1 LKTLRE
7 QLKRVSY
14 AFKRVVLMKT
24 YVTLKCSKINVVLKC
39 VITTKQKYVKTVERC
54 YTLMSTNIY
63 VIDDS
68 LNNDKPNTVVVFEGE
83 QVFNGRDA
91 SPTDIIELLELGQLA
106 ENIFYKKA
114 KTADLEDWEN
124 AIYG

>member
-1 LKTLRE
+1 MRTKNSLGIMESKLIIW
-7 QLKRVSY
+7 SY
-14 AFKRVVLMKT
+14 AM
-24 YVTLKCSKINVVLKC
+24 IA
-39 VITTKQKYVKTVERC
+39 ERSSRKKNM
-54 YTLMSTNIY
+54 TTNIY

-83 QVFNGRDA
+83 QVFSGRDA
-91 SPTDIIELLELGQLA
+91 SPSDIIELLELGQLA